1 MQKPN
6 NLGVCRVLNR
16 PEGLVASIHRFT
28 ICIGRPGNANAVAT
42 RPAGLGAQ
50 IRFGSIARKFLLP
63 AALDGGSEGGEG
75 GGARAPNGNMPGVC
89 ASFYKVHLH
98 HGLQSDREIGTVP
111 FHRTAKGQKP

>member
-16 PEGLVASIHRFT
+16 PEGLVASIHSFT

-75 GGARAPNGNMPGVC
+75 GGAGGRC
-89 ASFYKVHLH
+89 
-98 HGLQSDREIGTVP
+98 
-111 FHRTAKGQKP
+111 